1 MKEFERC
8 IATYREMGLHLA
20 TAESLTGGLIAA
32 KLTDVPG
39 ASAVLRGGVVSYTNE
54 VKNAVLGVPQALLD
68 EHGAVSEPV
77 ARAMAEGARC
87 ACLSDVAVAVTGV
100 AGPARDDRE
109 NPVGTV
115 YIAVATAEKTI
126 CRLHRFGEDKSRAEI
141 RALTAKA
148 AVLMA
153 LDAAREHGDA

>member
-1 MKEFERC
+1 MNIYERC
-8 IATYREMGLHLA
+8 IAAYKEKGLLLA

-54 VKNAVLGVPQALLD
+54 VKHAVLGVPQALLD
-68 EHGAVSEPV
+68 EYGAVSEPV
-77 ARAMAEGARC
+77 ARAMAEGARRV
-87 ACLSDVAVAVTGV
+87 CLADVAVAVTGV

-115 YIAVATAEKTI
+115 YIAVATENGTVCA
-126 CRLHRFGEDKSRAEI
+126 LHRFGEDKSRAEI
-141 RALTAKA
+141 RALTAEA
-148 AVLMA
+148 AAA
-153 LDAAREHGDA
+153 LALAQVN

>member
-1 MKEFERC
+1 MNICERC
-8 IATYREMGLHLA
+8 IAAYKEKGLLLA

-54 VKNAVLGVPQALLD
+54 VKHAVLGVPQALLD
-68 EHGAVSEPV
+68 EYGAVSEPV
-77 ARAMAEGARC
+77 ARAMAEGARR

-115 YIAVATAEKTI
+115 YIAAATANGTV
-126 CRLHRFGEDKSRAEI
+126 CALHRFGEDKSRAEI
-141 RALTAKA
+141 RALTVEA
-148 AVLMA
+148 AVA
-153 LDAAREHGDA
+153 LALEQA